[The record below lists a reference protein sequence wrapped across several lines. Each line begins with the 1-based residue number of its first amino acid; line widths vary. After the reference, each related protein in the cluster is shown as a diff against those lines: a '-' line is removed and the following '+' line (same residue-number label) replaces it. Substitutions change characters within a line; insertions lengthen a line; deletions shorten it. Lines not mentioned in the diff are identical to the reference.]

1 MSSDRGGRNSGRMD
15 PGRGHIDMTG
25 SRNGMGA
32 DRTGKIIRSVGGFYF
47 VYCHEDAQTYQCR
60 ARGIFRKDSFKP
72 LTGDDCTFR
81 LTKAQDVE
89 GYVETI
95 AERRNQL
102 IRPPVANV
110 DQALVLFAFAS
121 PQPNVSLLDRFL
133 IEMKR
138 QQIPAVVC
146 FNKSDL
152 VDEGRRQTLTKAY
165 HLAGYQVLTVSILK
179 DEGLEQIRELMR
191 GKTTVLAGP
200 SGVGK
205 SSLTNRLCPSAKMEV
220 GDLSR
225 RTERGKQTT
234 RHAELFAA
242 GGNTFFFDTPGFSSL
257 ELRELKRE
265 EVKLFYPEFQE
276 YEPQCRFQG
285 CMHIHEPDCGVKKAL
300 EEGRINP
307 RRYDSYLQLVEGI
320 SAQRR
325 Y

>member
-1 MSSDRGGRNSGRMD
+1 MSS
-15 PGRGHIDMTG
+15 
-25 SRNGMGA
+25 
-32 DRTGKIIRSVGGFYF
+32 DRTGKIIRAVGGFYF
-47 VYCHEDAQTYQCR
+47 VWCREDGRTYQCR
-60 ARGIFRKDSFKP
+60 ARGVFRKDSFKP
-72 LTGDDCTFR
+72 LVGDNCIFR
-81 LTKAQDVE
+81 LTRAQDVE

-95 AERRNQL
+95 AKRSNRL

-110 DQALVLFAFAS
+110 DQALVLFAFTS
-121 PQPNVSLLDRFL
+121 PEPNFQLLDRFL
-133 IEMKR
+133 IEMRR
-138 QQIPAVVC
+138 QTIPTVIC
-146 FNKSDL
+146 FNKMDL
-152 VDEGRRQTLTKAY
+152 ACSQDREEVLEMYRRS
-165 HLAGYQVLTVSILK
+165 GCRVLSVSVLK
-179 DEGLEQIRELMR
+179 KEGLEQIKELMQ

-205 SSLTNRLCPSAKMEV
+205 SSLTNYLCPDADMEV
-220 GDLSR
+220 GALSV

-234 RHAELFAA
+234 RHAELFAV

-307 RRYDSYLQLVEGI
+307 RRYDSYLQLVEEI